1 MDWQHLG
8 RQLHIGLGV
17 TGFVLGLVALLAP
30 KFGPRRVWHRRVGR
44 VYATAMLGMAALSVP
59 LAVRLGSDVLLAIG
73 MLTLAAVAFGW
84 LAIRQFRRGPPRYG
98 PLRRHVILMGASYVA
113 AWTAFLL
120 TNPIVRVGDPWDGP
134 LHMFGPTVVG
144 TILIAVTL
152 RRVRRS
158 TPPDLKQPLVPV
170 RV

>member
-17 TGFVLGLVALLAP
+17 AGLALGLVALLAP

-44 VYATAMLGMAALSVP
+44 MYAATMLGMAALSVP

-73 MLTLAAVAFGW
+73 TLTLAAVAFGW
-84 LAIRQFRRGPPRYG
+84 LAIRQFRRGPPRHG
-98 PLRRHVILMGASYVA
+98 PLRRHIILMGASYVA

-134 LHMFGPTVVG
+134 LHKFGPTVVG

-158 TPPDLKQPLVPV
+158 TSPSSRQPSAPLQA
-170 RV
+170 